1 MSSSTVIPEFITSFL
16 QSKCPD
22 VGPIGVDEDL
32 VLTGVLNSMHFV
44 ELLYLIEAETKTEIS
59 LDDVTTDDFRTIAN
73 IRDRFF
79 PQAA

>member
-1 MSSSTVIPEFITSFL
+1 MSTTAVPQFITSFL
-16 QSKCPD
+16 ESKCPD
-22 VGPIGVDEDL
+22 VGPIDVDEDL

-44 ELLYLIEAETKTEIS
+44 ELLYLIEAELNTEIS
-59 LDDVTTDDFRTIAN
+59 LDEVTTDDFRTIAN